1 MGWRRGRNYSVHK
14 GEGSWEWELFRWS
27 MRFFFFLFYLT
38 FILGKNVPNLVQ
50 GQLAPS
56 NSSPMLCSK
65 YMFAR
70 VFQLTFYRT

>member
-1 MGWRRGRNYSVHK
+1 MEEGQKLQCTQGRRELGMGTFQVEY
-14 GEGSWEWELFRWS
+14 EI
-27 MRFFFFLFYLT
+27 FFFLFYLT